1 MSASFTLYLQSA
13 LLNHVFNAQLYPMP
27 SGIYVGLFTGM
38 PPSDGSAGGTEVGT
52 PDYVRL
58 SVLFTPPSGT
68 PPQISNPNNIQWN
81 PAAVTW
87 GTIVAGGLFDN
98 LTGGNMLGSA
108 PLVDP
113 TDGVTQ
119 MPKSIGQGDVFRIPV
134 NNLIVGFLLPP
145 PGGIAGGS
153 FRMQTVMRPIVAE
166 VVPAR

>member
-27 SGIYVGLFTGM
+27 AGIYVGLFTGM
-38 PPSDGSAGGTEVGT
+38 PPSDGSAGGTEIGT

-58 SVLFTPPSGT
+58 SVLFTPPGGS

-87 GTIVAGGLFDN
+87 GQIVAGGLFDQ

-145 PGGIAGGS
+145 PSGISAPG
-153 FRMQTVMRPIVAE
+153 FRMMPVLYPIGAE
-166 VVPAR
+166 VVAGR